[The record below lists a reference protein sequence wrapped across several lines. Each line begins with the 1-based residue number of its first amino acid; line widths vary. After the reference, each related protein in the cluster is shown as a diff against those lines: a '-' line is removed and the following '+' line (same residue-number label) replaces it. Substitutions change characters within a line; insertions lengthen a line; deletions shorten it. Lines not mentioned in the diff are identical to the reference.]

1 MSRSSVVLAA
11 LTEEAR
17 STSEL
22 YDRVGYRAL
31 MQVGLIPYETFRD
44 ELVKL
49 KAAGLAD
56 SEVAP
61 DGATLWRR
69 APGART
75 S

>member
-11 LTEEAR
+11 VTDQPR

-31 MQVGLIPYETFRD
+31 LQVGLIPYEAFRD

-49 KAAGLAD
+49 EAAGLVD
-56 SEVAP
+56 SETAS
-61 DGATLWRR
+61 DGATVWRL
-69 APGART
+69 APGEPIA
-75 S
+75 